1 MADAVSKHGWVDDL
15 DDALISVELGGGR
28 AIEFVIDTGFDGELL
43 LPLDFAEILKLP
55 LLGERNLLVVGGGTI
70 TAFTSIVKIDWLG
83 VQRTTELILS
93 EGTDQLIGTRLL
105 RGTLLGIDYINHLVE
120 IEKP

>member
-1 MADAVSKHGWVDDL
+1 
-15 DDALISVELGGGR
+15 VELGAGR

-55 LLGERNLLVVGGGTI
+55 LLGERDLLGVGGGTI
-70 TAFTSIVKIDWLG
+70 TAFTSIVKINWLG
-83 VQRTTELILS
+83 VERTTELILS

-105 RGTLLGIDYINHLVE
+105 RGTLLRIDYINNLVE
-120 IEKP
+120 IQKP

>member
-1 MADAVSKHGWVDDL
+1 LAGAASRNGWVDSL
-15 DDALISVELGGGR
+15 GNALISVELGAGR

-55 LLGERNLLVVGGGTI
+55 LLGERDLLVVGGGTI

-83 VQRTTELILS
+83 VQRTMELILS

-105 RGTLLGIDYINHLVE
+105 RGTLLRIDYINNLVE
-120 IEKP
+120 IQKP

>member
-1 MADAVSKHGWVDDL
+1 MAGAASRNGWVDSL
-15 DDALISVELGGGR
+15 GNALISVELGAGR

-55 LLGERNLLVVGGGTI
+55 LLGERDLLVVGGGTI

-83 VQRTTELILS
+83 VQRTMELILS

-105 RGTLLGIDYINHLVE
+105 RGTLLRIDYINNLVE
-120 IEKP
+120 IQKP